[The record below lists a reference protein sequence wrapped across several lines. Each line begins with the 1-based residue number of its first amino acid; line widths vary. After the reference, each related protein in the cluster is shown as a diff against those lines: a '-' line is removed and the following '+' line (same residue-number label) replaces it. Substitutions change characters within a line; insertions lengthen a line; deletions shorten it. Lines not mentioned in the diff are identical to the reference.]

1 MENYYAKHLHA
12 AKLFQVYQ
20 TDIERVRQYLDAEIA
35 FVRRALTGSE
45 RVLELGAG
53 YGRILRELAP
63 FAASLVGIDIS
74 ADSVALGEDYLRDAP
89 NCSLRTM
96 DAHHL
101 TFGPEFDVV
110 LCLQNALSAMKGD
123 PSHLVQE
130 SLRVLV
136 PGGKAFFSSYSPRFW
151 DHRLAWFFEQEEKGL
166 LGPIDRENT
175 RDGVIVCQ
183 DGFRATTFGAED
195 LERLAQATGRPYGIE
210 EVDASS
216 VFLVLEK

>member
-1 MENYYAKHLHA
+1 MDNYYAKHLHA
-12 AKLFQVYQ
+12 TRLLLVYQ

-35 FVRRALTGSE
+35 FVRGHLTGSE

-63 FAASLVGIDIS
+63 FAASLVGIDI
-74 ADSVALGEDYLRDAP
+74 AEDSVALGEEYLRDVP
-89 NCSLRTM
+89 NCALRTM

-101 TFGPEFDVV
+101 DFQAEFDVV
-110 LCLQNALSAMKGD
+110 LGLQNGLSAMKGD
-123 PSHLVQE
+123 PLHLVRE

-136 PGGKAFFSSYSPRFW
+136 PGGRAFFSSYSPRFW
-151 DHRLAWFFEQEEKGL
+151 EHRLAWFAEQADKGL
-166 LGPIDRENT
+166 LGPLDWEKT

-195 LERLAQATGRPYGIE
+195 LERLAQGVGCPYHIE
-210 EVDASS
+210 EVDDSS